1 MAKEVINSTAV
12 CNQLELVCSDP
23 LQSEVETRKSGKGEK
38 LEIFSCQRKI
48 NWLNLP
54 LSTKLSSRHILCFPA
69 SHAGCRKR
77 MVWGLSIF
85 PHQNL
90 NLPNNMFAAEA
101 TGREQRKQLVW
112 DWGCWKPPAWKRA
125 CTHFLIFYSCEKN
138 IHCHWNFQLTHP
150 VVSLLAKR
158 VRESTCSLSLNMVVK
173 SWVLSRKTWLKQ

>member
-69 SHAGCRKR
+69 SHAGCRKEWFG
-77 MVWGLSIF
+77 VFPFSLIKILIF
-85 PHQNL
+85 QITCLLQKPREGNRESSWFGTEAAGNHL
-90 NLPNNMFAAEA
+90 LENMHAHTSSFFIHVKKTFTA
-101 TGREQRKQLVW
+101 TGTFSWHVLWLVSW
-112 DWGCWKPPAWKRA
+112 
-125 CTHFLIFYSCEKN
+125 
-138 IHCHWNFQLTHP
+138 
-150 VVSLLAKR
+150 AKR